1 MAIAIT
7 DFSGRYRQ
15 YSEASAANT
24 ALSVTTPTGVAC
36 RVLYATTA
44 YSAAPT
50 QAGVAH
56 VLDSGV
62 GAAYDATLSTAAAN
76 AQFSIYEP
84 TAKLALAG
92 TDAFKVSAPAGGA
105 GITSAVVIVVELL

>member
-1 MAIAIT
+1 MAIAIA
-7 DFSGRYRQ
+7 DFGGRYRR

-24 ALSVTTPTGVAC
+24 ALSATTPTGVAC

-50 QAGVAH
+50 QAGVTF

-62 GAAYDATLSTAAAN
+62 AAAYDATLSTGAAN
-76 AQFSIYEP
+76 GQYTVFQP
-84 TAKLALAG
+84 TAKLALGG
-92 TDAFKVSAPAGGA
+92 TDAFVVTAPAGGA
-105 GITSAVVIVVELL
+105 GITAAVVIVVELL